1 MESTEGWRL
10 YEPRVSQENR
20 SWGTEPGR
28 KNFTQILIPE
38 KKHEQIPGFIFSF
51 FDPQTGKYVERRSAP
66 VALTVLGEFKAPANA
81 AGDAKDFAGG
91 VDATAPV
98 EELGDIIDRP
108 LTVSPWIATAAVP
121 IPVSP
126 VLLHGVPAL
135 LLSLLLG
142 AGVMR
147 RFQAAAEA
155 RRPLPGAPREPAA
168 VKSDLRRS
176 GLDHRAFYGFVNE
189 YLSAAAFHQ
198 PAGAPLEVPAEI
210 KEARDRWL
218 YGPEDATASQPV
230 SKELRQR
237 TLELLGKL

>member
-1 MESTEGWRL
+1 
-10 YEPRVSQENR
+10 
-20 SWGTEPGR
+20 
-28 KNFTQILIPE
+28 
-38 KKHEQIPGFIFSF
+38 
-51 FDPQTGKYVERRSAP
+51 
-66 VALTVLGEFKAPANA
+66 
-81 AGDAKDFAGG
+81 
-91 VDATAPV
+91 
-98 EELGDIIDRP
+98 
-108 LTVSPWIATAAVP
+108 
-121 IPVSP
+121 
-126 VLLHGVPAL
+126 L